1 MNVLLV
7 DAYNIIGAW
16 PDLSKLKTTD
26 FALARDRLIDY
37 MAEYQAYTGW
47 RVIVIFDAHMVPGG
61 ESRHQKSRVEVIYTR
76 EKETADER
84 IEKLVSKIK
93 NIQTTVYV
101 ATSDLAEQWTVF
113 SQGALRKSARELY
126 REMKQIEGQ
135 ISNKVKEQYE
145 IPKKPTITFDEE
157 MTKLFEIWRRGK

>member
-16 PDLSKLKTTD
+16 PDLKKLKITD
-26 FALARDRLIDY
+26 FAAARDRLIDY

-47 RVIVIFDAHMVPGG
+47 RVIVIFDAHMVPGA
-61 ESRHQKSRVEVIYTR
+61 ESRHNKLNVEVIYTR

-101 ATSDLAEQWTVF
+101 ATSDYTEQWTVF

-126 REMKQIEGQ
+126 REMKDIENQ
-135 ISNKVKEQYE
+135 ISKKVKEEYKT
-145 IPKKPTITFDEE
+145 PKKATITFNDEI
-157 MTKLFEIWRRGK
+157 TKLFEAWRRGK